1 MERKYASDQR
11 VRIKNGNGGHKPP
24 SDVVK
29 GVLGT
34 IVQQCESDWLGS
46 AKSPHAESPRSY
58 YVQIEGGT
66 LELIGE
72 DWLELARL

>member
-1 MERKYASDQR
+1 MERKYPSYQR

-24 SDVVK
+24 GDVVK
-29 GVLGT
+29 GILGT

-46 AKSPHAESPRSY
+46 AKSPYAESPRSY
-58 YVQIEGGT
+58 YVQIDGGT

-72 DWLELARL
+72 DWLEVG